1 MLISRKN
8 LIASLVIITF
18 FGEPQY
24 IMLKPLYIMLP
35 KRSASVKR
43 CDEQTKWM
51 CFLIKD
57 NDLEK

>member
-1 MLISRKN
+1 
-8 LIASLVIITF
+8 
-18 FGEPQY
+18 
-24 IMLKPLYIMLP
+24 MLP

>member
-1 MLISRKN
+1 
-8 LIASLVIITF
+8 
-18 FGEPQY
+18 
-24 IMLKPLYIMLP
+24 MLP

-43 CDEQTKWM
+43 CDEKTKWM